1 MNPFAPGA
9 GSFPP
14 ELAGR
19 DGLLTEVSVAMERVK
34 LGFAVRG
41 QVFVG
46 LRGVGKT
53 VLLNKVEEMALALGF
68 ETLSVEAHEDK
79 SLPAM
84 LVPSLRKLLLRLDAR
99 ASLSDKTKMGLRVL
113 RSFMQRFRAKFKVND
128 IGELELGVD
137 PEVGVADSGDLESDL
152 PDLMVALAEA
162 AKDRGTQI
170 CLLIDE
176 LQYLKQE
183 ELSALI
189 MSLHRISQKKLPLV
203 MFAAGLPLIL
213 GLAGR
218 SKSYAERLFG
228 FPALGPLSNLEA
240 RHAIEAPVRAHRCT
254 IQARALD
261 DIVIRTQGYPYFL
274 QQWGY
279 EAWNAAT
286 GSKITLV
293 DVMAASVR
301 ALRQLDESF
310 FRVRFDR
317 LTPREKEYLFAMA
330 ALGGSQQRSGDIA
343 EKMGFK
349 PTSLGPLRSKL
360 IAKGMIYSPAHGD
373 NAFTVPLFDGFLKRQ
388 LAEPRAQQG

>member
-1 MNPFAPGA
+1 VDPVNNPFAPGA
-9 GSFPP
+9 GTFPP

-19 DGLLTEVSVAMERVK
+19 DGLLSEVAVALERVK
-34 LGFAVRG
+34 LGYAVRG

-53 VLLNKVEEMALALGF
+53 VLLNKVEEMALASGF
-68 ETLSVEAHEDK
+68 ETISVEAHEDK

-113 RSFMQRFRAKFKVND
+113 RSFIGRFRAKFKVSD
-128 IGELELGVD
+128 VGEIELGVD

-152 PDLMVALAEA
+152 PDLLVALAEA
-162 AKDRGTQI
+162 AKDRGTQV

-176 LQYLKQE
+176 LQYLKRE

-189 MSLHRISQKKLPLV
+189 MSLHRISQKKLPMV

-218 SKSYAERLFG
+218 SKSYAERLFA
-228 FPALGPLSNLEA
+228 FPALGPLSGQEA
-240 RHAIEAPVRAHRCT
+240 RKAIEVPVRARGCT
-254 IQARALD
+254 ILVKALD
-261 DIVIRTQGYPYFL
+261 EIVLRTQGYPYFL

-279 EAWNAAT
+279 EAWNAAAT
-286 GSKITLV
+286 TRITLV
-293 DVMAASVR
+293 DVMAASQR
-301 ALRQLDESF
+301 ALKQLDESF

-343 EKMGFK
+343 EKLGFRAN
-349 PTSLGPLRSKL
+349 SLGPLRSKL

-373 NAFTVPLFDGFLKRQ
+373 NAFTVPLFEGFLKRQ
-388 LAEPRAQQG
+388 L